1 MKRFKLLGIIVGI
14 FAVVLIACFPMLMED
29 MDKSKIGINQI
40 PISGTYE
47 YWTNGGFQWQK
58 FGNVSVYDK
67 TSQIWFNEVK
77 KDQDG
82 NVSVDVS
89 MENPAMA
96 ITYNDKGK
104 GFVLGSVRVEMP
116 LEQKYLE
123 RIQTHYGSQERLIK
137 DLVKPTLGKVVIS
150 CGPLMSSLESVSEK
164 RTDLIA
170 LITDQLNYGV
180 YKTRV
185 KTVETINPLTGEKQL
200 QKVAEAISDSLAPNG
215 VKRQEESPF
224 AFYGL
229 KVSQLSINDLEYE
242 SATLAQ
248 ISKQR
253 EADMS
258 IVTAK
263 AKALEAVQK
272 TIQIEEEGKA
282 SAAQA
287 KWEQEKVK
295 AVEVTK
301 AQQAFEVAELQAK
314 EANEK
319 AKKIIAEGRAEAEA
333 NKLKVQAG
341 LTPQAFFLIQRIG
354 TLDIDMI
361 LHRLLEIVLEYR
373 VNGLF
378 DVLLRQDIAQVI
390 QVGQHLSKDLIRQ
403 ASGAVLVFIG
413 VNIVDHLDIIV
424 ASPQQG
430 IHFFAS
436 FAERFDIFFRM
447 SGIP

>member
-1 MKRFKLLGIIVGI
+1 M
-14 FAVVLIACFPMLMED
+14 
-29 MDKSKIGINQI
+29 
-40 PISGTYE
+40 
-47 YWTNGGFQWQK
+47 
-58 FGNVSVYDK
+58 
-67 TSQIWFNEVK
+67 
-77 KDQDG
+77 
-82 NVSVDVS
+82 
-89 MENPAMA
+89 
-96 ITYNDKGK
+96 
-104 GFVLGSVRVEMP
+104 
-116 LEQKYLE
+116 
-123 RIQTHYGSQERLIK
+123 
-137 DLVKPTLGKVVIS
+137 
-150 CGPLMSSLESVSEK
+150 
-164 RTDLIA
+164 
-170 LITDQLNYGV
+170 NYGV

-341 LTPQAFFLIQRIG
+341 LTPQEKAEWDYKTTVGVAEALSKSEVKWVPDVMMG
-354 TLDIDMI
+354 GS
-361 LHRLLEIVLEYR
+361 
-373 VNGLF
+373 NGNNAMDAVGLKM
-378 DVLLRQDIAQVI
+378 VMDIADK
-390 QVGQHLSKDLIRQ
+390 LNKSK
-403 ASGAVLVFIG
+403 
-413 VNIVDHLDIIV
+413 
-424 ASPQQG
+424 
-430 IHFFAS
+430 
-436 FAERFDIFFRM
+436 
-447 SGIP
+447 

>member
-77 KDQDG
+77 KDQEG

-185 KTVETINPLTGEKQL
+185 KTVETINPLT
-200 QKVAEAISDSLAPNG
+200 G

-341 LTPQAFFLIQRIG
+341 LTPQEKAEWDYKTTVGVAEALSKSEVKWVPDVMMG
-354 TLDIDMI
+354 GS
-361 LHRLLEIVLEYR
+361 
-373 VNGLF
+373 NGGNAMDAVGLKM
-378 DVLLRQDIAQVI
+378 VMDIADK
-390 QVGQHLSKDLIRQ
+390 LNKSK
-403 ASGAVLVFIG
+403 
-413 VNIVDHLDIIV
+413 
-424 ASPQQG
+424 
-430 IHFFAS
+430 
-436 FAERFDIFFRM
+436 
-447 SGIP
+447 